1 MKKSLF
7 FVLTLALSAGLVS
20 CNKRKQM
27 EPEKDP
33 SAELLLKA
41 NTEGIYDNS
50 QISKAYIADGNW
62 GKEIMWSDKDQVSVF
77 SENSSTY
84 VYTLKEGAETSNGI
98 FHIEKKPDFK
108 NDNSYTA
115 YFPASVVSADDSRS
129 LMWPSEQTRVLYH
142 PEIVNMPL
150 LAEGSIQKNTPS
162 DATFNSLGGVLDI
175 LLKVPDDGVAGYLR
189 KVVISA
195 DQKMSGKF
203 TLQTVTEN
211 VRDAS
216 GKPTTATVQKKYAAI
231 DATAGSNTITY
242 TLEGNSGKGMYI
254 SKGDKTDH
262 HLMLAL
268 PVSPEKGYTNFKVD
282 FYDQHGTLISGTKT
296 DDVVI
301 ERGMIT
307 NVNIPFSHVYA
318 PGLTMNDPVGTI
330 GTLYGVDAIVIEF
343 NGFKRALALHNVGYT
358 EANPAGS
365 LFSSSN
371 SAWDIEQMGLKN
383 GWRLPY
389 QEEWCAM
396 GSGWQ
401 RVDPTTNPN
410 GDFIIKAGNNE
421 VHIPFPTYNRVY
433 QWGHY
438 ACMDGTGEILND
450 ENPSGT
456 WWGVLSSNNGYSDV
470 SYARAIRELPFYP
483 ELDPERQ
490 LTKDDPI
497 GSIGMIGTRQA
508 VVMEL
513 RGYKVAVATLDVGSS
528 VPEEHGSEFEF
539 HNYDNKGWDFS
550 PLYLSDG
557 WRLPTSQEIV
567 DLMSRPKFET
577 EYNDR
582 SVNKWILSE
591 DATLSLPFHSYT
603 TGESCYYLELYG
615 SDRYLNQIGNHNNL
629 CARPFHNLEEITK
642 DSPEGTVGVVDGRE
656 CVVVADDEG
665 KKFLITVNNP
675 GPAEGEFGDKDHKN
689 SPWLFECYVHG
700 YYSTPQKA
708 KDLMDAGFFGKGWK
722 IPTVSELKGITVY
735 NDKYTKNWYDGEKRL
750 EIRISDSYTWY
761 MYAGGWIDPGQ
772 SSARNTDTGYY
783 LCTNDG
789 HFSYLKFN
797 SDVTFIEAYKI
808 NSGSDMDCRYS
819 FCLTHE
825 MPN

>member
-41 NTEGIYDNS
+41 TTEGIYDNN
-50 QISKAYIADGNW
+50 QVSKAYIASGNW

-77 SENSSTY
+77 SESSSTC
-84 VYTLKEGAETSNGI
+84 VYTLKEGKGTSNGV

-108 NDNSYTA
+108 NDNSYAA

-150 LAEGSIQKNTPS
+150 LAEGSIQKNIPS

-231 DATAGSNTITY
+231 DATAGSNTIIY

-296 DDVVI
+296 DNVVI

-330 GTLYGVDAIVIEF
+330 GTLYGVDAIVIEI
-343 NGFKRALALHNVGYT
+343 GGIKRALALHNVGYT
-358 EANPAGS
+358 DTNPFGTEFSFDSNWNPSPS
-365 LFSSSN
+365 L
-371 SAWDIEQMGLKN
+371 DLKN

-389 QEEWCAM
+389 VEEWKAIANTY
-396 GSGWQ
+396 GGWQ
-401 RVDPTTNPN
+401 ILQGDYPQIFPLKIADKSVELPFVAWSSYFVCSDHGYGYVIGPDNNYYCISYNYNIDSIN
-410 GDFIIKAGNNE
+410 GRA
-421 VHIPFPTYNRVY
+421 
-433 QWGHY
+433 
-438 ACMDGTGEILND
+438 
-450 ENPSGT
+450 
-456 WWGVLSSNNGYSDV
+456 
-470 SYARAIRELPFYP
+470 YARAIRELPFYP

-539 HNYDNKGWDFS
+539 HNYDDKGWDFS

-591 DATLSLPFHSYT
+591 EATLSLPFHAYT
-603 TGESCYYLELYG
+603 TGESCYYLDLEG
-615 SDRYLNQIGNHNNL
+615 SERYLNQIGNHNNL

-819 FCLTHE
+819 ICLTHE